1 MKKIIWTIKNRFFE
15 ILPGA
20 LTWLTFILAIVLSI
34 WLPISAIFF
43 IIIFDMLWLTK
54 VYYLVT
60 HQIISWSKFKKEAN
74 VNWLAKMKDYDKK
87 NWEDYYHLIFIPTYK
102 EPLSVID
109 KTFEHL
115 SKVRYDTSKFIV
127 VLAGEERDKSNF
139 LNLAGQ
145 IEQKYNNVFFKILIT
160 LHPQNLPDEIPGK
173 GSNTN
178 YAGHRAK
185 ELIDEL
191 RIPYAQVIVSNF
203 DADTRPYPQYFSYLT
218 YKYITHPTPTRVS
231 YQPIALYHNNIWE
244 SDPFT
249 RVVANS
255 TTFWLMTDLARSDRL
270 FTFSSHS
277 MSFQALVDVDF
288 WQKDIVSED
297 SRIFLQ
303 CLFKY
308 DGDYRVEPMYIP
320 VSMNTVN
327 TGKFWQAMVDQYKQ
341 MRRWAWGVEHIPYMV
356 QQFKLHPKMP
366 FGIKFKHFFNQLE
379 GMWSWATAPI
389 LITLMGRLPLWT
401 ASREIQATVV
411 AQLTPLILQWL
422 MTFALIGLIL
432 NAFLSTLLM
441 PERPQSKKGW
451 YNYPIMFLEWLLFPV
466 TMIVFGSIPATE
478 AQTRLLLGGKY
489 RLGFWVAGK
498 K

>member
-1 MKKIIWTIKNRFFE
+1 MLQTIKKRFFE

-20 LTWLTFILAIVLSI
+20 LTWSTFILAVILSI
-34 WLPISAIFF
+34 WLPIGAIFF
-43 IIIFDMLWLTK
+43 IIIFDLLWLTK
-54 VYYLVT
+54 VYYLVL
-60 HQIISWSKFKKEAN
+60 HQIISWSKFRKEVN
-74 VNWLAKMKDYDKK
+74 VNWLAKIKAYDKK
-87 NWEDYYHLIFIPTYK
+87 DWRDYYHLIFIPTYK
-102 EPLSVID
+102 EPFSVID

-115 SKVRYDTSKFIV
+115 SRVRYDANKFII

-139 LNLAGQ
+139 LDLAGK
-145 IEQKYNNVFFKILIT
+145 IEQKYNHLFFKILIT

-173 GSNTN
+173 GSNAN
-178 YAGHRAK
+178 YAGHFAQK
-185 ELIDEL
+185 LIDDL
-191 RIPYAQVIVSNF
+191 GIPYGKVIVSNF
-203 DADTRPYPQYFSYLT
+203 DADTRPHPQYFSYLT
-218 YKYITHPTPTRVS
+218 YKYITHPNPTRVS

-277 MSFQALVDVDF
+277 MSFQALVDVGF

-308 DGDYRVEPMYIP
+308 DGDYQVEPMYIP

-327 TGKFWQAMVDQYKQ
+327 TGKFWQALADQYKQ
-341 MRRWAWGVEHIPYMV
+341 MRRWAWGVEHIPYMIR
-356 QQFKLHPKMP
+356 QFKQHPHMP

-389 LITLMGRLPLWT
+389 LITLMGRLPLWF
-401 ASREIQATVV
+401 AGKEVQATVV

-441 PERPQSKKGW
+441 PQRPRSKKGW
-451 YNYPIMFLEWLLFPV
+451 YRYPMMFLEWLLFPI

-478 AQTRLLLGGKY
+478 AQTRLMLGGKY